1 MKQIKSFLFIIMI
14 MVVAMFSS
22 CEKEEILTEQP
33 QVAQQALD
41 FKTPIN
47 KWDFPSTTRAIGGEN
62 FFEDHV
68 NIEDFKDFQYEPKSV
83 WDFQQAK
90 LDSLAKLD
98 KFPNEKDGVDRANI
112 SRQLTLFAAGGQDIV
127 EVFENGLQV
136 NYQKPKAF
144 LDEYSTLPKVE
155 AHVEVIYKDSYSYA
169 LSPKEAFN
177 FSYTERIQMRR
188 AYLSKNGHYYQVA
201 YVPIQHYARI
211 TGLGLNYLK
220 SLRIITFTRNQ
231 LMEAKECDNADFT
244 CYIYQFPYKDNYKDY
259 YNESL
264 KMKDKWQMKK
274 YFKPGSFLFVF
285 NKPLD
290 KLYDGEPVN
299 RNNGHTIIV
308 TDRYTLDPDN
318 YHSLNEYNRLKAG
331 QSFMDIPELRK
342 AIFDPNVSLRD
353 FLKHFLFIEA
363 VTTSE
368 NEHELDGGLIL
379 KSTFKV
385 KHTAGN
391 DSLALERFD
400 NYTIFAIS
408 NLNKGLQKSNWNLVS
423 TMLENSEQ
431 QMDAFYNVL
440 PNDVFASSNYCSGLV
455 YFGFYN
461 KGTYPSIN
469 LLKKEH
475 SSSAVIRWYMPRTL
489 TNSPFVYTRIWYTDK
504 K

>member
-1 MKQIKSFLFIIMI
+1 MAMMI
-14 MVVAMFSS
+14 TMFSS
-22 CEKEEILTEQP
+22 CSQEEDLTVQP
-33 QVAQQALD
+33 QVAQQVLD
-41 FKTPIN
+41 FRTPIN
-47 KWDFPSTTRAIGGEN
+47 KWDFPTQTRAIGGEN
-62 FFEDHV
+62 FFEKHA
-68 NIEDFKDFQYEPKSV
+68 NIEDFKDFQYEPASV
-83 WDFQQAK
+83 WNFQQAK

-98 KFPNEKDGVDRANI
+98 KFPNEKDGVDRASI
-112 SRQLTLFAAGGQDIV
+112 SRQLTLFAAGGQDIA

-169 LSPKEAFN
+169 MSPKEAFN

-231 LMEAKECDNADFT
+231 LMEARECDNADFT

-285 NKPLD
+285 DKPLD

-318 YHSLNEYNRLKAG
+318 YHSLNEYKRLKVG
-331 QSFMDIPELRK
+331 QNFMDIPELRK
-342 AIFDPNVSLRD
+342 AMFDPNVSLRD
-353 FLKHFLFIEA
+353 FLKHFVFIEA
-363 VTTSE
+363 VTDSK
-368 NEHELDGGLIL
+368 NDNL
-379 KSTFKV
+379 KIPLAKEEDRV
-385 KHTAGN
+385 KFTAGN
-391 DSLALERFD
+391 DRLALERFD
-400 NYTIFAIS
+400 TYTIYAIS
-408 NLNKGLQKSNWNLVS
+408 NLNKGLQKHNRYYVNQ
-423 TMLENSEQ
+423 MLENSEQ
-431 QMDAFYNVL
+431 QIGDKYDFI
-440 PNDVFASSNYCSGLV
+440 PNGTDKSPYCSGLV
-455 YFGFYN
+455 YFGFFNN
-461 KGTYPSIN
+461 KEHPSIH
-469 LLKKEH
+469 LISTKHFSGIGLQW
-475 SSSAVIRWYMPRTL
+475 VMPRTL
-489 TNSPFVYTRIWYTDK
+489 TNSPYVYTRIWYTDK

>member
-1 MKQIKSFLFIIMI
+1 
-14 MVVAMFSS
+14 MVMMVAMFSS
-22 CEKEEILTEQP
+22 CSQEEILTAQP
-33 QVAQQALD
+33 QVAQQVLD

-47 KWDFPSTTRAIGGEN
+47 KWDLPTQTRAIGGEN
-62 FFEDHV
+62 FFENYA
-68 NIEDFKDFQYEPKSV
+68 NIEDFKDFQYEPTKV
-83 WDFQQAK
+83 WKFQQAK

-112 SRQLTLFAAGGQDIV
+112 SRQLTLFAAGGQDIA
-127 EVFENGLQV
+127 EVFENGLQI
-136 NYQKPKAF
+136 NYQRPKAF

-177 FSYTERIQMRR
+177 FSYTERLQMRR

-201 YVPIQHYARI
+201 YVPVQHYARI

-231 LMEAKECDNADFT
+231 LMEARECDNADFT

-259 YNESL
+259 SNESL

-285 NKPLD
+285 DHKLE
-290 KLYDGEPVN
+290 KLYSNAGKYF
-299 RNNGHTIIV
+299 GHTIII

-318 YHSLNEYNRLKAG
+318 YHSLNEYKRLKAG

-342 AIFDPNVSLRD
+342 AMFDPNVSLKD
-353 FLKHFLFIEA
+353 FLKHFVFIEA
-363 VTTSE
+363 VVDSP
-368 NEHELDGGLIL
+368 NDNNLDSL
-379 KSTFKV
+379 TFHLLGRV

-400 NYTIFAIS
+400 KYTVFAIS
-408 NLNKGLQKSNWNLVS
+408 NLNKGLQKHNRYYVNQ
-423 TMLENSEQ
+423 MLENSEHQ
-431 QMDAFYNVL
+431 VGKLYNFL
-440 PNDVFASSNYCSGLV
+440 PNNLLDVGYYCSELV
-455 YFGFYN
+455 YAGFKN
-461 KGTYPSIN
+461 SDQHPS
-469 LLKKEH
+469 LSLVMEKHLFDAGLKW
-475 SSSAVIRWYMPRTL
+475 VMPRTL
-489 TNSPFVYTRIWYTDK
+489 TNSPYVYTRIWYTDK

>member
-1 MKQIKSFLFIIMI
+1 MKQIKTLLFVI
-14 MVVAMFSS
+14 MVMMITMFSS
-22 CEKEEILTEQP
+22 CEKEEILTVQP
-33 QVAQQALD
+33 QVAQQVLD

-47 KWDFPSTTRAIGGEN
+47 KWDFPLKTRAIGGEN

-68 NIEDFKDFQYEPKSV
+68 NIEDFKDFQYEPTKV
-83 WDFQQAK
+83 WNFQQTK

-98 KFPNEKDGVDRANI
+98 KFPNEKDGVDRTNI
-112 SRQLTLFAAGGQDIV
+112 SRQLTLFAAGGQDIA

-177 FSYTERIQMRR
+177 FSYTERLQMRR

-201 YVPIQHYARI
+201 YVPVQHYARI

-231 LMEAKECDNADFT
+231 LMEARECDNADFT
-244 CYIYQFPYKDNYKDY
+244 CYIYQFSYKDNYKDY

-285 NKPLD
+285 DKPLD
-290 KLYDGEPVN
+290 KLYDGEPTN
-299 RNNGHTIIV
+299 LNNGHTIIV

-318 YHSLNEYNRLKAG
+318 YHSLNEYNRLGAG
-331 QSFMDIPELRK
+331 QSFMDIPELRQ
-342 AIFDPNVSLRD
+342 AMFDPNVSLRD
-353 FLKHFLFIEA
+353 FLKHFVFIEA
-363 VTTSE
+363 VLMS
-368 NEHELDGGLIL
+368 NNKNELDEGMIL
-379 KSTFKV
+379 ESFLRV

-391 DSLALERFD
+391 DSLALKRFD
-400 NYTIFAIS
+400 NYTVFAIS
-408 NLNKGLQKSNWNLVS
+408 NLNKGLQKHNRYYVNQ
-423 TMLENSEQ
+423 MLENAEHQIGS
-431 QMDAFYNVL
+431 FYNLL
-440 PNDVFASSNYCSGLV
+440 PNMWASNNYCSGLV
-455 YFGFYN
+455 YSGFKN
-461 KGTYPSIN
+461 SDQHPSLTLIT
-469 LLKKEH
+469 KKH
-475 SSSAVIRWYMPRTL
+475 ISGVVGQWAMPRTL
-489 TNSPFVYTRIWYTDK
+489 TNSPYIYTRIWYTDK

>member
-1 MKQIKSFLFIIMI
+1 MKQIKTLLFIIMI
-14 MVVAMFSS
+14 MMVAMFSS
-22 CEKEEILTEQP
+22 CEKEEMVSVQP

-47 KWDFPSTTRAIGGEN
+47 KWDFPTQTRAIGGEN
-62 FFEDHV
+62 FFENYV

-112 SRQLTLFAAGGQDIV
+112 SRQLTLFAAGGQDIA

-177 FSYTERIQMRR
+177 FSYTERIQMRK

-259 YNESL
+259 SNESL

-285 NKPLD
+285 DHKLE
-290 KLYDGEPVN
+290 KLYSNAGKYF
-299 RNNGHTIIV
+299 GHTIII

-331 QSFMDIPELRK
+331 QSFMDVSELRQ
-342 AIFDPNVSLRD
+342 AMFDPNVSLRD
-353 FLKHFLFIEA
+353 FLKHFVFIEA
-363 VTTSE
+363 VVDSP
-368 NEHELDGGLIL
+368 NDNNLDSL
-379 KSTFKV
+379 TFHLLGRV

-400 NYTIFAIS
+400 KYTVYAIS

-461 KGTYPSIN
+461 KGIYPSIN

-475 SSSAVIRWYMPRTL
+475 SSSAVIRWHMPRTL
-489 TNSPFVYTRIWYTDK
+489 TNSPFVYTRIWYK
-504 K
+504 PEG

>member
-1 MKQIKSFLFIIMI
+1 MKQLKTLLFIIMVMMI
-14 MVVAMFSS
+14 TMFSS
-22 CEKEEILTEQP
+22 CEKEEILTVQP
-33 QVAQQALD
+33 KVAQQVLD

-68 NIEDFKDFQYEPKSV
+68 NIEDFKGFQYEPKKV

-112 SRQLTLFAAGGQDIV
+112 SRQLTLFAAGGQDIA

-136 NYQKPKAF
+136 NYQRPKAF

-259 YNESL
+259 SNESL

-290 KLYDGEPVN
+290 KLYDGEPTN
-299 RNNGHTIIV
+299 LNNGHTIIV

-318 YHSLNEYNRLKAG
+318 YHSLNEYNRLEAG
-331 QSFMDIPELRK
+331 QSFMDVPELRK
-342 AIFDPNVSLRD
+342 AMFDSNVSLRD
-353 FLKHFLFIEA
+353 FLKHFVFIEA
-363 VTTSE
+363 VTDSKNDNLKIPLAKDE
-368 NEHELDGGLIL
+368 NR
-379 KSTFKV
+379 V
-385 KHTAGN
+385 KFTAGN
-391 DSLALERFD
+391 DSLALKRFD
-400 NYTIFAIS
+400 NYTIYAIS
-408 NLNKGLQKSNWNLVS
+408 NLNKGMQKHNRYYVNQ
-423 TMLENSEQ
+423 MLENSEYQ
-431 QMDAFYNVL
+431 IGKTYNAI
-440 PNDVFASSNYCSGLV
+440 PNNFVDFGYYCSELV
-455 YFGFYN
+455 YSGFKN
-461 KGTYPSIN
+461 SDQHPS
-469 LLKKEH
+469 LTLVTKKH
-475 SSSAVIRWYMPRTL
+475 FSVIVLQWVMPRTL
-489 TNSPFVYTRIWYTDK
+489 TNSPYVYTRIWYTDK

>member
-1 MKQIKSFLFIIMI
+1 MKQIKSLVFIIMI

-22 CEKEEILTEQP
+22 CEKEEILTVQP
-33 QVAQQALD
+33 QVAQQVLD
-41 FKTPIN
+41 FNTPIN

-68 NIEDFKDFQYEPKSV
+68 NIEDFKDFQYEPASV
-83 WDFQQAK
+83 WNFQQAK

-112 SRQLTLFAAGGQDIV
+112 SRQLTLFAAGGQDIA

-177 FSYTERIQMRR
+177 FSYSERLQMRR

-201 YVPIQHYARI
+201 YVPVQHYARI

-264 KMKDKWQMKK
+264 KMNDKWQMKK

-285 NKPLD
+285 DKPLD

-318 YHSLNEYNRLKAG
+318 YHSMNEYNRLKAG

-342 AIFDPNVSLRD
+342 AMFDPNVSLRD
-353 FLKHFLFIEA
+353 FLKHFVFIEA
-363 VTTSE
+363 VFRSP
-368 NEHELDGGLIL
+368 NDNNLDDFQFHLLGR
-379 KSTFKV
+379 V

-400 NYTIFAIS
+400 NYTVFAIS
-408 NLNKGLQKSNWNLVS
+408 NLNKGLQKHNRYYVNQ
-423 TMLENSEQ
+423 MLENSEHQ
-431 QMDAFYNVL
+431 VGKLYNFL
-440 PNDVFASSNYCSGLV
+440 PNNLLDVGYYCSELV
-455 YFGFYN
+455 YAGFKN
-461 KGTYPSIN
+461 SDQHPS
-469 LLKKEH
+469 LSLVMKKHLSGDALKW
-475 SSSAVIRWYMPRTL
+475 AMPRTL
-489 TNSPFVYTRIWYTDK
+489 TNSPYVYTRIWYTDK